1 MAQAPGLDP
10 SLFREAMQ
18 ASGEALAAAEEAGLS
33 VLFGK
38 DWRYSML
45 GYAYLRCF
53 DDILDAGRDE
63 ASSLEMMAE
72 QKAIM
77 ADAYDGKPEPE
88 DAGKPEKYGLPFFTW
103 DRDQGAPLRAQFESF
118 LDTMEFDIRRR
129 GRLLDAKELD
139 DYILATG
146 HAFLKCT
153 AYFATGDT
161 EMPTPC
167 LDLGSRCYLYA
178 DGLMDL
184 EEDLAVGLINIQPEV
199 IEEFEIDLKNPEAGL
214 ARWRPVRAAEVLEY
228 FRQARETIGL
238 IDKLSLRLLY
248 RHFLSRKERRF
259 RRFLNQRGLDSAVA
273 S

>member
-1 MAQAPGLDP
+1 MAQSPGLDP

-18 ASGEALAAAEEAGLS
+18 ASGEALPLPKKLAYAI
-33 VLFGK
+33 LFGR

-53 DDILDAGRDE
+53 DDILDVGRDE
-63 ASSLEMMAE
+63 ASSLRMMAE
-72 QKAIM
+72 QRQIM
-77 ADAYDGKPEPE
+77 AGAYDGKPEPE
-88 DAGKPEKYGLPFFTW
+88 DAGRPAIYGLPFFYW
-103 DRDQGAPLRAQFESF
+103 DRANGAPLRPQFESF

-129 GRLLDAKELD
+129 GRVLDTKELD

-153 AYFATGDT
+153 AYFATGETD
-161 EMPTPC
+161 MPAPC

-199 IEEFEIDLKNPEAGL
+199 IEEYEIDLQAPTEGL
-214 ARWRPVRAAEVLEY
+214 ARWRPVRAKEVMEF
-228 FRQARETIGL
+228 FRQARQTIGL

-248 RHFLSRKERRF
+248 RHFLNRKERRF
-259 RRFLNQRGLDSAVA
+259 VRFLRQSGLDSVLQE
-273 S
+273 